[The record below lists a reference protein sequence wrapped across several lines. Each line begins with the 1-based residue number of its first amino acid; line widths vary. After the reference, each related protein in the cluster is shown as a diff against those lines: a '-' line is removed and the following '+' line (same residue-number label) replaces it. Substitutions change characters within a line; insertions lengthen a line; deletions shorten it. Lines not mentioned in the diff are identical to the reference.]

1 MRWLRSLLN
10 SPFECSGGV
19 MWWCLWISIVLLG
32 LSLQLPNRHIR
43 SSASTNMTFRPAS
56 IQYRKRT
63 STVYSGIGS
72 SYGYQWSTV
81 LPRPRHRSTAMC
93 FFASN
98 IAQRLVIRR
107 QLIDSYF
114 FSSMLF
120 GEELGRPQWGCC
132 AVDMNAPAV
141 MVIFVR
147 SFNCGVFYSVP
158 FSGQLMYHVRN

>member
-1 MRWLRSLLN
+1 
-10 SPFECSGGV
+10 
-19 MWWCLWISIVLLG
+19 
-32 LSLQLPNRHIR
+32 
-43 SSASTNMTFRPAS
+43 
-56 IQYRKRT
+56 
-63 STVYSGIGS
+63 
-72 SYGYQWSTV
+72 
-81 LPRPRHRSTAMC
+81 MC

>member
-1 MRWLRSLLN
+1 
-10 SPFECSGGV
+10 
-19 MWWCLWISIVLLG
+19 
-32 LSLQLPNRHIR
+32 
-43 SSASTNMTFRPAS
+43 
-56 IQYRKRT
+56 
-63 STVYSGIGS
+63 
-72 SYGYQWSTV
+72 
-81 LPRPRHRSTAMC
+81 MC

-141 MVIFVR
+141 MGHSDFREIFQLWGFLQRALFRTIDVPR
-147 SFNCGVFYSVP
+147 KELVPYS
-158 FSGQLMYHVRN
+158 

>member
-1 MRWLRSLLN
+1 MEVWCDGAYWSQLCCLASHYSYQIDTYVPLLPQIWRLDLHLFN
-10 SPFECSGGV
+10 IGREHPPSTAASAVPTVINEA
-19 MWWCLWISIVLLG
+19 LL
-32 LSLQLPNRHIR
+32 
-43 SSASTNMTFRPAS
+43 
-56 IQYRKRT
+56 
-63 STVYSGIGS
+63 
-72 SYGYQWSTV
+72 